1 MLEDKYSPKPS
12 RAKPRS
18 ELGELMIFDH
28 QRLAAQ
34 ADQIAK
40 LVAEWDELER
50 LRERVKNAEL
60 SLCTS
65 RRKSAWSSGTNRRQ
79 CATSTAHPL
88 RLPVHR

>member
-18 ELGELMIFDH
+18 ELGELMISDE
-28 QRLAAQ
+28 QRLAYM
-34 ADQIAK
+34 DQVAK
-40 LVAEWDELER
+40 LVAELNELER

-65 RRKSAWSSGTNRRQ
+65 RRKRDWCSRTNRRQ
-79 CATSTAHPL
+79 CGNATTHPL
-88 RLPVHR
+88 RLPLRQ